1 MTAYYGVNETTRRS
15 ITPSDYLEASQLGG
29 KIRAIVETWQGAI
42 DTASILYF
50 GKMPKGALPLG
61 GSILYSG
68 SSTATLSF
76 GYTGATQYLGTATAL
91 ATTKTQRIYP
101 NKSQWNTPL
110 TADAEL
116 YISVN
121 TKALA
126 ASDKL
131 CIVYEYA
138 ME

>member
-1 MTAYYGVNETTRRS
+1 MTAYYGVNETIRRS
-15 ITPSDYLEASQLGG
+15 ITPSTYLSPAQLGG
-29 KIRAIVETWQGAI
+29 KIRAICETWQGAI

-50 GKMPKGALPLG
+50 GTMPKGALPLG
-61 GSILYSG
+61 GLILYSG

-76 GYTGATQYLGTATAL
+76 GYTGATQYLGSATAL
-91 ATTKTQRIYP
+91 ATTKTQRLYP
-101 NKSQWNTPL
+101 NKTQWNTPL
-110 TADAEL
+110 TADVAC

-138 ME
+138 MD